1 MPTRTVPLLLVL
13 LLTAA
18 CGLGAGDDDIVLT
31 VFAAASLTEP
41 FEDIAERFEAEHDGV
56 RVELALAGSAD
67 LVTQVR
73 GGAPADVLA
82 TADEATMAEVEK
94 DGLVTEPTVFATN
107 TLTIAVAAGNPQ
119 GVERLEDLGALD
131 VVVCAPAVPCGAATR
146 RLETAAGVDL
156 RPVSEEQSVTDVLN
170 KVVAGEA
177 DAGLVY
183 VTDAR
188 RASRE
193 TDSVPVPEAQDV
205 VNRYPIA
212 VLEDSEHPALARE
225 FVDLVLGDRAV
236 LPDEGFGP
244 P

>member
-1 MPTRTVPLLLVL
+1 MPTRTVPLLLAR
-13 LLTAA
+13 LLTAG
-18 CGLGAGDDDIVLT
+18 CGLGAGDDDTVLT
-31 VFAAASLTEP
+31 VFAAASLAEP
-41 FEDIAERFEAEHDGV
+41 FEDVAERFEAEHEGV

-82 TADEATMAEVEK
+82 TADEATMAKVVA
-94 DGLVTEPTVFATN
+94 DDLATEPRVFATN

-119 GVERLEDLGALD
+119 GVEGLEDLAGLD

-146 RLETAAGVDL
+146 RLERAAGVDL
-156 RPVSEEQSVTDVLN
+156 QPVSEEQSVTDVLN
-170 KVVAGEA
+170 KVVSGEA

-183 VTDAR
+183 VTDVR

-193 TDSVPVPEAQDV
+193 TDSVPVPEASEA

-212 VLEDSEHPALARE
+212 VLEDSQHPELAQE

-236 LPDEGFGP
+236 FPDEGFGP